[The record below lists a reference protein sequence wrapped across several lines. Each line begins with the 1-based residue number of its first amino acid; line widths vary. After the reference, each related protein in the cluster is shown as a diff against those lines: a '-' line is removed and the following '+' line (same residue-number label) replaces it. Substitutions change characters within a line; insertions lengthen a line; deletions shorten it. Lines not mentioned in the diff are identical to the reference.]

1 MKMEVIPFLTRR
13 QLHSSSSVKVVRIA
27 SVLVAIFYCV
37 FVIHSNDNGATSSR
51 HLQQNAEY
59 PITQEQELFQLTLTG
74 VPNRAPVIV
83 ENMYL
88 EAALYNYLK
97 EALFHQNINIYSV
110 RIKSDQTSHYQ
121 RSLNENFN
129 VAGDHSVMLNS
140 GSKIDPETL
149 NQIENLN
156 NRVLAFGD
164 SDSVYQLSILVN
176 IRGTFRPYP
185 GFDFASTVMM
195 GINQGHME
203 IVRSLVYPDTVN
215 ESGSEY
221 FKDVTFLV
229 CTGIGLRDTEPYL
242 AMGKNQGAL
251 STDTGNV
258 NGEDPRTEKLKESSN
273 GADQVAN
280 TPYDAAESPQ
290 YVADKSLN
298 QEQLNELLG
307 DEPGSESDLRKRFN
321 AEAVE
326 FRLVSGIV
334 FLSFCIGVALWNFL
348 RVAAKKAAER
358 KTRLQMAKKAYEIPD
373 KTKPL
378 GMGKIVNNSKYVGTM
393 DTGELH

>member
-1 MKMEVIPFLTRR
+1 
-13 QLHSSSSVKVVRIA
+13 
-27 SVLVAIFYCV
+27 
-37 FVIHSNDNGATSSR
+37 
-51 HLQQNAEY
+51 
-59 PITQEQELFQLTLTG
+59 
-74 VPNRAPVIV
+74 
-83 ENMYL
+83 
-88 EAALYNYLK
+88 
-97 EALFHQNINIYSV
+97 
-110 RIKSDQTSHYQ
+110 
-121 RSLNENFN
+121 
-129 VAGDHSVMLNS
+129 
-140 GSKIDPETL
+140 
-149 NQIENLN
+149 
-156 NRVLAFGD
+156 
-164 SDSVYQLSILVN
+164 
-176 IRGTFRPYP
+176 
-185 GFDFASTVMM
+185 MM

-251 STDTGNV
+251 STGTGNV

-280 TPYDAAESPQ
+280 TPYDATESPQ

-378 GMGKIVNNSKYVGTM
+378 GMGKIVNNSKYVGRM